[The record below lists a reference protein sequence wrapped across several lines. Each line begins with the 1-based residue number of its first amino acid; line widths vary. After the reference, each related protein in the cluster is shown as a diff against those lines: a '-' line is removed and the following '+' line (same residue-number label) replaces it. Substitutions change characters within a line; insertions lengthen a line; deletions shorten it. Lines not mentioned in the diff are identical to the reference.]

1 MFKIF
6 FENFY
11 CIFVV
16 LNTSDMNIG
25 LFSKIIKE
33 MLACNRRAAIPNFGT
48 FVVNEMPATFS
59 DKGFTVNPPYYRVDF
74 ISSVEDDGEFAGIYS
89 KYNNIDRQRA
99 ERLLAQFLADLKSE
113 LFSMGNVTM
122 PGLGRLKVTA
132 GNFLVF
138 VQDEDLR
145 IIPELD
151 CLLPVSL
158 KSLSPSAPSP
168 VEIKPAETET
178 AMPKSKE
185 PEPAAPVDTKLSEER
200 RTEKKTERTSAW
212 LVALIVLVV
221 IVLIALAVLAILG
234 RLYPDLVDPYLYDE
248 SQLRL
253 LKAAI

>member
-1 MFKIF
+1 M
-6 FENFY
+6 
-11 CIFVV
+11 
-16 LNTSDMNIG
+16 DIG
-25 LFSKIIKE
+25 LFSKITKE

-48 FVVNEMPATFS
+48 FVVNEIPATFS

-74 ISSVEDDGEFAGIYS
+74 ISSVEDDGEFVGIYS
-89 KYNNIDRQRA
+89 KYNNMDRLKA
-99 ERLLAQFLADLKSE
+99 EKLLAQFLADLKSE

-138 VQDEDLR
+138 VQEDDLR

-158 KSLSPSAPSP
+158 KSLVSSIPSP
-168 VEIKPAETET
+168 VEIKSVETET
-178 AMPKSKE
+178 AVPKAKE
-185 PEPAAPVDTKLSEER
+185 PEPVTSVDMSRSEER
-200 RTEKKTERTSAW
+200 STGEQTKRTRTW
-212 LVALIVLVV
+212 LVALIVLFV

-234 RLYPDLVDPYLYDE
+234 RFYPDIVDPYLYDE
-248 SQLRL
+248 SQLQI

>member
-1 MFKIF
+1 M
-6 FENFY
+6 
-11 CIFVV
+11 
-16 LNTSDMNIG
+16 DIG
-25 LFSKIIKE
+25 LFSKITKE

-48 FVVNEMPATFS
+48 FVVNEIPATFS

-74 ISSVEDDGEFAGIYS
+74 ISSVEDDGEFVGIYS
-89 KYNNIDRQRA
+89 KYNNMDRLRA
-99 ERLLAQFLADLKSE
+99 EKLLAQFLADLKSE

-138 VQDEDLR
+138 VQDDDLR

-168 VEIKPAETET
+168 VEIKPIEKETEV
-178 AMPKSKE
+178 PKSKE
-185 PEPAAPVDTKLSEER
+185 SEPMVIADMKQPEER
-200 RTEKKTERTSAW
+200 KMERKTKRTRIW
-212 LVALIVLVV
+212 PVVLIALVV
-221 IVLIALAVLAILG
+221 AVLIALAVLAILG
-234 RLYPDLVDPYLYDE
+234 RLYPDFVDPYLYDE
-248 SQLRL
+248 SQLQI